1 MTETLSRWSPTFRRV
16 SVGLGI
22 GILLFLYL
30 PIVTLVVYSFSDS
43 RSLTFPITAYTLAWY
58 VKLASNE
65 SLLRSIANSLIVA
78 SGVVPLTL
86 LLGVPAAY
94 AFSRLPFKGCALMQ
108 RVLMMPLMLPGL
120 ITGLSILL
128 LLKRINFE
136 LSLAAVILGHTVA
149 WLPIVI
155 GQVFARLRRFDQA
168 LEEASFDLG
177 AGSMQTFLR
186 ITLPNLK
193 NAIIGSALLVFTLS
207 FDEVAITFMLTGT
220 ENTLPMHIWA
230 MLRQGVTPELCAV
243 ATLLVGISI
252 TLVFA
257 GVALSKSD
265 S

>member
-1 MTETLSRWSPTFRRV
+1 VTETFSKWSPGFRRV

-22 GILLFLYL
+22 AIMLFLYL
-30 PIVTLVVYSFSDS
+30 PILTLVVYSFSES
-43 RSLTFPITAYTLAWY
+43 RSLTFPITAYTLGWY
-58 VKLASNE
+58 AKLAGNE
-65 SLLRSIANSLIVA
+65 SLIRSIANSLIVA
-78 SGVVPLTL
+78 AGVVPLTL

-94 AFSRLPFKGCALMQ
+94 GFSRLPFQGSALVQ
-108 RVLMMPLMLPGL
+108 RLLMMPLMLPGL

-128 LLKRINFE
+128 VLKRLNFE

-155 GQVFARLRRFDQA
+155 GQVFARLRRFDPA
-168 LEEASFDLG
+168 LEEASVDLG
-177 AGSMQTFLR
+177 AGPMQTFLR

-230 MLRQGVTPELCAV
+230 ILRQGVTPELCAV
-243 ATLLVGISI
+243 ATLLVAVSV
-252 TLVFA
+252 TLVFT
-257 GVALSKSD
+257 GVALSRSE